1 LEYFMAIMDMSP
13 CPYFNTQIKNIEATS
28 FLTQGVWEDLRT
40 CNFLAEGIEL
50 IF

>member
-28 FLTQGVWEDLRT
+28 FLTQGGCRAAAFILP
-40 CNFLAEGIEL
+40 NS
-50 IF
+50 